1 MGTRVL
7 ISCSA
12 VAALVQEPTH
22 PSPVTVPP
30 VPVVAGI
37 DGGLIDGDIRIV
49 CMWVSSWFSTI
60 VVVAPLGAPRPG
72 RLLALR
78 VCAVAGHVA
87 LPFAVIACCR
97 GETLVLRQMVYG
109 QPSMFC
115 APFSSALCPRTLSLG
130 GH

>member
-7 ISCSA
+7 IRGSA

-22 PSPVTVPP
+22 SSQIAVPP
-30 VPVVAGI
+30 VPVVACI
-37 DGGLIDGDIRIV
+37 N
-49 CMWVSSWFSTI
+49 VSST
-60 VVVAPLGAPRPG
+60 VAPRPG
-72 RLLALR
+72 RLLALG
-78 VCAVAGHVA
+78 VCASVGHVA

-97 GETLVLRQMVYG
+97 GEALVLRQMVYG